1 MTATHATAKEI
12 RRHFTD
18 YFAHHDHAAL
28 PSSSLVPRN
37 DPSLLF
43 TSAGMVQFKNI
54 FTGLEK
60 PAHPRAVTVQKCLRA
75 GGKHNDL
82 ENVGYTTRHH
92 TFFEMMGNFSFGDY
106 FKELAI
112 PLAWDLITKEW
123 GVDAERLL
131 ISVYAEDDEAFK
143 IWKKVTGFADSKIIR
158 IATDDNFWAMGDTGP
173 CGPCAEIFY
182 DYGADFAGGP
192 PGAPDEGGDRFVE
205 IWNLV
210 FMQYERDPDGQH
222 PLPKPCIDTGIG
234 LERISALLQ
243 GSHDNFDSDLFTPLI
258 GKVADLSGVET
269 EATDN
274 GGVSHRVISDH
285 LRASAFLIAEGVL
298 PSNEGRGYV
307 LRRIL
312 RRAMRHIRL
321 LGREEPLLY
330 RLVPTLIAEMG
341 EAYSELGRAEALITD
356 TLQNEESRFGETLAR
371 GLKVLESETDKLGAG
386 ELLSGEAA
394 FRLYDTYGFP
404 LDLTQDILRGQN
416 RTVDTQ
422 GFDAAMAAQRAA
434 GRAAW
439 GGSGEEATSAIWL
452 ELSEQLGASE
462 FLGYET
468 ERAEAMVARL
478 LRDGAPLDQAKAG
491 ESCEFICNQ
500 TPFYGESGGQEGD
513 RGTAKGT
520 APDSDLKLTITDTQK
535 RGAGLHLHKAEV
547 VSGSLREGD
556 TLEMQVNTERR
567 ARLRSHHSATHLLHE
582 ALRRVLGDHVT
593 QQGSLVA
600 EDRLRFDFSHPKP
613 VSKEQL
619 EAIEDEVNYNIRAN
633 RAVQTRLMQPEEA
646 VEKAGA
652 LALFGEKYGDEV
664 RVVSMGD
671 SDSAKPAGYF
681 STELCGGT
689 HVKRTGDIGL
699 MHIIKEESLAAGV
712 RRITAVA
719 DQAALDYLREQ
730 ESRVTE
736 VADIFTSSREEITAR
751 AVTLTEEN
759 KTLKRDLEK
768 ARRDLVAEVHERA
781 EEQIELGWHESAIQY
796 LDRAISLDDKKT
808 HLQIEKAEIHLGA
821 GEYEEAIES
830 LSQAISS
837 EKKSPVLY
845 SERAHALTQ
854 VKRYD
859 LAIADYNEA
868 LLLEKSNPNLYFN
881 RGVLHEKQK
890 EYDHAFGDYNKAIS
904 LDRSQPAF
912 YLARGQLYSGMG
924 DHDQAIEDFNETIKL
939 GKNERN
945 EMSHES
951 FNAYVMRASA
961 YFSKGEY
968 DSTIA
973 EVNSLIPEEGHKE
986 EMLYAL
992 RGAAYR
998 NTGEYELAIVDFA
1011 KAISLDP
1018 NKGDFYIYLEKAKAE
1033 RDKKGKAIGNFR
1045 FVAKNLKDASTTG
1058 LRAEADKIKGNLGSG
1073 VAVLVSAND
1082 GRASLVVSVTEDLT
1096 PRISAIDLVRRGSE
1110 ALGGTG
1116 GGGRDDFA
1124 QGGGPD
1130 ASGAEQA
1137 LEAIES
1143 ALQEAAKE
1151 TAA

>member
-1 MTATHATAKEI
+1 MILQGFAPVAKPQNHPASAMTATHATAKEI

-18 YFAHHDHAAL
+18 YFARHDHAVL

-60 PAHPRAVTVQKCLRA
+60 PPHPRAVTVQKCLRA

-123 GVDAERLL
+123 GVDSERLL
-131 ISVYAEDDEAFK
+131 VSVYADDDEAFK

-182 DYGADFAGGP
+182 DYGAKFTGGP
-192 PGAPDEGGDRFVE
+192 PGASDEGGDRFVE

-210 FMQYERDPDGQH
+210 FMQYERDASGQN

-258 GKVADLSGVET
+258 NKVADLSGVET
-269 EATDN
+269 TATDN

-321 LGREEPLLY
+321 LGTEEPLLY

-371 GLKVLESETDKLGAG
+371 GLKVLEGETDKLGEGA
-386 ELLSGEAA
+386 LLSGEAA

-416 RTVDTQ
+416 RTVDTA
-422 GFDAAMAAQRAA
+422 GFDAAMEAQRAA

-468 ERAEAMVARL
+468 ERAESVVTKL
-478 LRDGAPLDQAKAG
+478 LRDGEPLDQAKAG
-491 ESCEFICNQ
+491 ESCEFLCNQ
-500 TPFYGESGGQEGD
+500 TPFYAESGGQEGD
-513 RGTAKGT
+513 TGTAKGT
-520 APDSDLKLTITDTQK
+520 AMGSDLTLTITDTQK
-535 RGAGLHLHKAEV
+535 RGAGLHLHKAEI

-556 TLEMQVNTERR
+556 TLEMQVNGERR

-613 VSKEQL
+613 VGKEQL
-619 EAIEDEVNYNIRAN
+619 EAIEDEVNRNIRAN
-633 RAVQTRLMQPEEA
+633 REVQTRLMQPEEA
-646 VEKAGA
+646 VERAGA

-664 RVVSMGD
+664 RVVSMGNTD
-671 SDSAKPAGYF
+671 RAKPAGYF

-689 HVKRTGDIGL
+689 HVRRTGDIGL
-699 MHIIKEESLAAGV
+699 MHIIKEESLAAGI

-719 DQAALDYLREQ
+719 DQAAVLYTREQ
-730 ESRVTE
+730 TR
-736 VADIFTSSREEITAR
+736 
-751 AVTLTEEN
+751 L
-759 KTLKRDLEK
+759 
-768 ARRDLVAEVHERA
+768 
-781 EEQIELGWHESAIQY
+781 
-796 LDRAISLDDKKT
+796 
-808 HLQIEKAEIHLGA
+808 
-821 GEYEEAIES
+821 
-830 LSQAISS
+830 LSQAA
-837 EKKSPVLY
+837 EALRTSPTELPT
-845 SERAHALTQ
+845 RATALTDEIKTLRRQ
-854 VKRYD
+854 LDQTRQNSTMED
-859 LAIADYNEA
+859 SLETREQADVNA
-868 LLLEKSNPNLYFN
+868 NHHKSNIIMDDGETLSIRHSMKGILY
-881 RGVLHEKQK
+881 GEKG
-890 EYDHAFGDYNKAIS
+890 EHDNAIVEYNKAIE
-904 LDRSQPAF
+904 LDNTKAIF
-912 YLARGQLYSGMG
+912 YFHRGG
-924 DHDQAIEDFNETIKL
+924 
-939 GKNERN
+939 
-945 EMSHES
+945 
-951 FNAYVMRASA
+951 A

-968 DSTIA
+968 DLAIKDYDIA
-973 EVNSLIPEEGHKE
+973 ISIGEKDSEFFYQRGVAYAKKKEFDRAIKDFAEAVSLDSSVARFA
-986 EMLYAL
+986 YAL
-992 RGAAYR
+992 ARANIEREGAGKVIGGVR
-998 NTGEYELAIVDFA
+998 ILS
-1011 KAISLDP
+1011 KAVQNIPAQSLRP
-1018 NKGDFYIYLEKAKAE
+1018 M
-1033 RDKKGKAIGNFR
+1033 
-1045 FVAKNLKDASTTG
+1045 
-1058 LRAEADKIKGNLGSG
+1058 ADKIKGDLGSG
-1073 VAVLVSAND
+1073 VAAIVSVNE
-1082 GRASLVVSVTEDLT
+1082 GRASLVVSVTKDLT

-1130 ASGAEQA
+1130 TAGAKPA

-1143 ALQEAAKE
+1143 ALEEVAKE

>member
-1 MTATHATAKEI
+1 MILQGFAPVAKPQNHPASAMTATHATAKEI

-18 YFAHHDHAAL
+18 YFARHDHAVL

-60 PAHPRAVTVQKCLRA
+60 PPHPRAVTVQKCLRA

-123 GVDAERLL
+123 GVDSERLL
-131 ISVYAEDDEAFK
+131 VSVYADDDEAFK

-182 DYGADFAGGP
+182 DYGAEFTGGP
-192 PGAPDEGGDRFVE
+192 PGASDEGGDRFVE

-210 FMQYERDPDGQH
+210 FMQYERDASGQN

-258 GKVADLSGVET
+258 NKVADLSGVET
-269 EATDN
+269 TATDN

-321 LGREEPLLY
+321 LGTEEPLLY

-371 GLKVLESETDKLGAG
+371 GLKVLEGETDKLGEGA
-386 ELLSGEAA
+386 LLSGEAA

-416 RTVDTQ
+416 RAVDTA
-422 GFDAAMAAQRAA
+422 GFDAAMEAQRAA

-468 ERAEAMVARL
+468 ERAESVVTKL

-491 ESCEFICNQ
+491 ESCEFLCNQ
-500 TPFYGESGGQEGD
+500 TPFYAESGGQEGD
-513 RGTAKGT
+513 TGTAKGT
-520 APDSDLKLTITDTQK
+520 AMGSDLTLTITDTQK
-535 RGAGLHLHKAEV
+535 RGAGLHLHKAEI

-556 TLEMQVNTERR
+556 TLEMQVNGERR

-613 VSKEQL
+613 VGKEQL
-619 EAIEDEVNYNIRAN
+619 EAIEDEVNRNIRAN
-633 RAVQTRLMQPEEA
+633 REVQTRLMQPEEA
-646 VEKAGA
+646 VERAGA

-664 RVVSMGD
+664 RVVSMGNTD
-671 SDSAKPAGYF
+671 RAKPAGYF

-689 HVKRTGDIGL
+689 HVRRTGDIGL
-699 MHIIKEESLAAGV
+699 MHIIKEESLAAGI

-719 DQAALDYLREQ
+719 DQAAVLYTREQ
-730 ESRVTE
+730 TR
-736 VADIFTSSREEITAR
+736 
-751 AVTLTEEN
+751 L
-759 KTLKRDLEK
+759 
-768 ARRDLVAEVHERA
+768 
-781 EEQIELGWHESAIQY
+781 
-796 LDRAISLDDKKT
+796 
-808 HLQIEKAEIHLGA
+808 
-821 GEYEEAIES
+821 
-830 LSQAISS
+830 LSQAA
-837 EKKSPVLY
+837 EALRTSPTELPT
-845 SERAHALTQ
+845 RATALTDEIKTLRRQ
-854 VKRYD
+854 
-859 LAIADYNEA
+859 
-868 LLLEKSNPNLYFN
+868 LEQARQSTATETSVENDVG
-881 RGVLHEKQK
+881 GVRLVTRELQDIPAK
-890 EYDHAFGDYNKAIS
+890 E
-904 LDRSQPAF
+904 
-912 YLARGQLYSGMG
+912 
-924 DHDQAIEDFNETIKL
+924 
-939 GKNERN
+939 
-945 EMSHES
+945 
-951 FNAYVMRASA
+951 
-961 YFSKGEY
+961 
-968 DSTIA
+968 
-973 EVNSLIPEEGHKE
+973 
-986 EMLYAL
+986 L
-992 RGAAYR
+992 R
-998 NTGEYELAIVDFA
+998 
-1011 KAISLDP
+1011 P
-1018 NKGDFYIYLEKAKAE
+1018 M
-1033 RDKKGKAIGNFR
+1033 
-1045 FVAKNLKDASTTG
+1045 
-1058 LRAEADKIKGNLGSG
+1058 ADKIKGDLGSG
-1073 VAVLVSAND
+1073 VAAIVSVNE
-1082 GRASLVVSVTEDLT
+1082 GRASLVVSVTKDLT

-1130 ASGAEQA
+1130 TAGAKPA

-1143 ALQEAAKE
+1143 ALEEVTKE